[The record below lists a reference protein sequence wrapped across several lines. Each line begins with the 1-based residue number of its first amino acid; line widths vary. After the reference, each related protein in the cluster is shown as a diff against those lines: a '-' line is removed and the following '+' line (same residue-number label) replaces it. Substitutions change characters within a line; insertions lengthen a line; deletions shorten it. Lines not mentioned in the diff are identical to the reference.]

1 MIRRLTVFFG
11 LVAFPAALFTS
22 AGYVLATRKP
32 GPYQRAFEGQWDA
45 IAAGFAVTVCGVL
58 AVVYGVRL
66 CFSVLGGFQPD
77 NVRRVCWPCS
87 PDCSSA
93 VWGCCCSGGCWH
105 PEGTPTGPERTVVGV
120 VRAGDH
126 EGDPQQNGVA
136 LW

>member
-22 AGYVLATRKP
+22 AGYVLATRQP

-58 AVVYGVRL
+58 AVAYGVRL

-77 NVRRVCWPCS
+77 NVRRGALALLVGLLVC
-87 PDCSSA
+87 
-93 VWGCCCSGGCWH
+93 G
-105 PEGTPTGPERTVVGV
+105 VGLLL
-120 VRAGDH
+120 
-126 EGDPQQNGVA
+126 
-136 LW
+136 LWRLLAP